1 MKKKRS
7 LFITCLSRTQTAL
20 LCGLGWRFG
29 IKRADMYGTMEN
41 CLTVLFPSSGSATCQ
56 DVFMKINASK
66 SWKMAGNSRNV
77 ARKTNISSVRDPKV
91 SCSCWELGIKNVGE
105 APIVRGMT
113 GVQVIFDHL
122 GRFPNTL
129 KWSALE
135 LSHDH
140 MKGGSHPFFTPLSLM
155 FHNFGC
161 SACMEKPQSETRYL
175 TLHLILEYVLL
186 TSPLP

>member
-1 MKKKRS
+1 MKKKWS
-7 LFITCLSRTQTAL
+7 LSITCLSKTQTAL
-20 LCGLGWRFG
+20 LCGLGWCFG
-29 IKRADMYGTMEN
+29 MKRADMYGTMEN

-56 DVFMKINASK
+56 DVFMKMNASK

-113 GVQVIFDHL
+113 GVQLIFDHL

-135 LSHDH
+135 QSHDH
-140 MKGGSHPFFTPLSLM
+140 MKEARTHFLPIRVWCSITLVVVHVWKSHKVKQDIE
-155 FHNFGC
+155 HW
-161 SACMEKPQSETRYL
+161 
-175 TLHLILEYVLL
+175 I
-186 TSPLP
+186 

>member
-1 MKKKRS
+1 MKKKWS
-7 LFITCLSRTQTAL
+7 LFITCLSKTQTAL

-56 DVFMKINASK
+56 DVFMKMNASK

-135 LSHDH
+135 QSHDH
-140 MKGGSHPFFTPLSLM
+140 MKEARTHFLPIRVWCSITLAVVHVWKSHKVKQDIE
-155 FHNFGC
+155 HW
-161 SACMEKPQSETRYL
+161 
-175 TLHLILEYVLL
+175 I
-186 TSPLP
+186 

>member
-1 MKKKRS
+1 MKKKWS
-7 LFITCLSRTQTAL
+7 LFITCLSKTQTAL

-56 DVFMKINASK
+56 DVFMKMNASK

-135 LSHDH
+135 QSRDH
-140 MKGGSHPFFTPLSLM
+140 MKEARTHFLPIRVWCSITLAVVHVWKSHKVKQDIE
-155 FHNFGC
+155 HW
-161 SACMEKPQSETRYL
+161 
-175 TLHLILEYVLL
+175 I
-186 TSPLP
+186 

>member
-1 MKKKRS
+1 MKKKWS
-7 LFITCLSRTQTAL
+7 LFITCLSKTQTAL

-56 DVFMKINASK
+56 DVFMKMNASK

-113 GVQVIFDHL
+113 GAQVKFDHL

-140 MKGGSHPFFTPLSLM
+140 VKEARTHFLPLRVWCSITLAVVHVWKSHKVKQDIE
-155 FHNFGC
+155 HW
-161 SACMEKPQSETRYL
+161 
-175 TLHLILEYVLL
+175 I
-186 TSPLP
+186 